1 MTRTSASPI
10 GVDALILDYNGVL
23 GLQPSTAMWT
33 RLADL
38 AEWPDRH
45 LPSFQDA
52 FWAPRNAYDAGE
64 LSDLA
69 YWAKVLGHH
78 PGPRWLRTLRA
89 ADTAMWT
96 RTDPRV
102 LDVLY
107 RARAAEL
114 PMVLLSNAPAHLS
127 DVLDAT
133 VWRRELMDDALYS
146 ARLGL
151 CKPDPAVYERA
162 LAATGVA
169 EPARVLFVDDR
180 EDNCRAA
187 AQLGLRTLHYT
198 GQSAYPERQLLPA
211 LAASTGS

>member
-1 MTRTSASPI
+1 MTHTSVSPN
-10 GVDALILDYNGVL
+10 GVDALLLDYNGVL
-23 GLQPSTAMWT
+23 GLQPSTGMWT

-45 LPSFQDA
+45 LPSFQEA

-78 PGPRWLRTLRA
+78 PGARWLRTLRA

-102 LDVLY
+102 LDILY
-107 RARAAEL
+107 RARAAGL
-114 PMVLLSNAPAHLS
+114 PLVLLSNAPAHLS

-133 VWRRELMDDALYS
+133 NWRRDLMSDALYS
-146 ARLGL
+146 ARLGR
-151 CKPDPAVYERA
+151 CKPDSAVYEHA

-169 EPARVLFVDDR
+169 DPGRVLFVDDR

-187 AQLGLRTLHYT
+187 AELGLRALHYA
-198 GQSAYPERQLLPA
+198 GQPADLEHQLLPA
-211 LAASTGS
+211 LANSTRT

>member
-1 MTRTSASPI
+1 MTRTHDSRT
-10 GVDALILDYNGVL
+10 GVEALILDYNGVA
-23 GLQPSTAMWT
+23 GLQPPTAMWT

-52 FWAPRNAYDAGE
+52 FWAPRNAYDAGQ

-78 PGPRWLRTLRA
+78 PGPRWLRTLRD

-102 LDVLY
+102 LDTLY
-107 RARAAEL
+107 RARTSGL
-114 PMVLLSNAPAHLS
+114 TMVLLSNAPAHLS
-127 DVLDAT
+127 NVLDAT
-133 VWRRELMDDALYS
+133 DWRRELMDEALYS

-151 CKPDPAVYERA
+151 CKPDPATYEHA
-162 LAATGVA
+162 LAATGIA
-169 EPARVLFVDDR
+169 DPGRVLFVDDR
-180 EDNCRAA
+180 ADNCRAA
-187 AQLGLRTLHYT
+187 AELGLRTHHHT
-198 GQSAYPERQLLPA
+198 GQHAYLERQLLPE
-211 LAASTGS
+211 LAGRAES

>member
-1 MTRTSASPI
+1 
-10 GVDALILDYNGVL
+10 VDALILDYNGVL

-38 AEWPDRH
+38 TEWPDRH

-133 VWRRELMDDALYS
+133 VWRRELMDHALYS

-151 CKPDPAVYERA
+151 CKPDPAAYEHA

-198 GQSAYPERQLLPA
+198 GQPAHLERQLLPA

>member
-1 MTRTSASPI
+1 LTRTSASPS

-38 AEWPDRH
+38 AEWPDQH

-133 VWRRELMDDALYS
+133 VWRRELMDHALYS

-151 CKPDPAVYERA
+151 CKPDPAVYEHA

-198 GQSAYPERQLLPA
+198 GQPAHLERQLLPT
-211 LAASTGS
+211 LAVGTAS